1 MNAVGVASGLL
12 MCAVLVVAVQ
22 TRRLSPPPNAND
34 RTVMCGRRQPL
45 PDANGT
51 VVRGLAPGRRLQAA
65 APR

>member
-22 TRRLSPPPNAND
+22 TRRQSPPPNANG
-34 RTVMCGRRQPL
+34 TVTCGRRQPL